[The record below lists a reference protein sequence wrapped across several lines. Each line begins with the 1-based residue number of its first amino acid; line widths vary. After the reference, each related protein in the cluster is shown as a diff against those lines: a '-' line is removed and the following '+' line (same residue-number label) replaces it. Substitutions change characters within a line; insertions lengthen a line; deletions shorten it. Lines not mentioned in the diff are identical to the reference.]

1 MLSPQSTIRVHGSN
15 GCLEVKFTVRGWS
28 SLFKQ
33 ASVLNPQSTIR
44 VHGSHFSPEGGRCS
58 VHNPQ
63 SEFTVQAF
71 LWHRPQG
78 RPVQIHGS
86 SSQFELL
93 QSSRL
98 NFIAQFDVD
107 EEGDTTDLSLEVSE
121 YDSSPDADYQSW
133 FILEPVEEAV
143 PAQ

>member
-1 MLSPQSTIRVHGSN
+1 MCVCPLS
-15 GCLEVKFTVRGWS
+15 
-28 SLFKQ
+28 
-33 ASVLNPQSTIR
+33 
-44 VHGSHFSPEGGRCS
+44 
-58 VHNPQ
+58 
-63 SEFTVQAF
+63 
-71 LWHRPQG
+71 
-78 RPVQIHGS
+78 
-86 SSQFELL
+86 FELSRIG
-93 QSSRL
+93 SSRL